1 MQKAVEV
8 SMKLNFVFLGYINAS
23 DSSNSSK
30 IFGFHLN
37 PIIIFVFT
45 AAFTFAKKIKEIK
58 NPWIQTLI
66 LAVLFLPIGA
76 SAFQPRLV
84 TSFPVLGYREIE
96 FFDDYHR
103 IDRTLLIWYPVN
115 EHLEGKMS
123 KNPWDNFKVILNATP
138 SLSKMPIVLISH
150 DYAGDPHQLSW
161 LIQGLAHQGFLVLGI
176 QHRDTVEG
184 KAHLNHWQRAL
195 DLSKMIDQFSK
206 SPLSGWGNL
215 NKIAVVGY
223 SLGGT
228 TAIIVAG
235 GRTTKLKNFKQE
247 SKDFSAEEIAKINEA
262 LPTLNKTQMSKDW
275 RDKRIKAAFVMA
287 PSWPG
292 LFDEMTLRKI
302 TIPIYILSVDAD
314 QGVKSKNNAEHL
326 TKNIP
331 QSIHQ
336 QIPGKAGPYVFISN
350 LNAMQ
355 KDQADPTHQLSILFE
370 DEASINRAWI
380 QLQVIAEVC
389 RFFKTQFE

>member
-1 MQKAVEV
+1 
-8 SMKLNFVFLGYINAS
+8 MKLNFGFFSHLGYTNAS
-23 DSSNSSK
+23 NSSNSSK
-30 IFGFHLN
+30 IFGFYLN
-37 PIIIFVFT
+37 QVIIFVFT
-45 AAFTFAKKIKEIK
+45 AAFTFVKKIKEIK
-58 NPWIQTLI
+58 NQWIQTFL
-66 LAVLFLPIGA
+66 LAVLFLPVYV

-115 EHLEGKMS
+115 DHLEGKMS
-123 KNPWDNFKVILNATP
+123 KNPWDNFKVVLNATP

-161 LIQGLAHQGFLVLGI
+161 LIQGLVHQGFLVLGI

-184 KAHLNHWQRAL
+184 KAHLNHWQRAI

-235 GRTTKLKNFKQE
+235 GRTTKLKNCKLE
-247 SKDFSAEEIAKINEA
+247 SKDFSSEEIAKINEA
-262 LPTLNKTQMSKDW
+262 FPTLNKTQMSKDW

-314 QGVKSKNNAEHL
+314 HGVKSKNNADDL
-326 TKNIP
+326 AKNIP

-336 QIPGKAGPYVFISN
+336 QIPGKAGQYVFISS

-355 KDQADPTHQLSILFE
+355 KNQADPAQQLSFLFE
-370 DEASINRAWI
+370 DEASINRTWI

-389 RFFKTQFE
+389 RFFKAQFAP